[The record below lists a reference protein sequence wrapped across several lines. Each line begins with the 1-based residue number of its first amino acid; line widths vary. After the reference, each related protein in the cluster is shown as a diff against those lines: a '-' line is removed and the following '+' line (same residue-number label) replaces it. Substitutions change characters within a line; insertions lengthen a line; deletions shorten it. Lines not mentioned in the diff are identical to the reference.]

1 MKRENG
7 IAYPRM
13 DAHTYI
19 EQFYGRSTRTPQASV
34 QRAPV
39 PKQRH
44 TILCAQLPRWRIEV
58 IPNCGQ
64 LIRCFTFLGV
74 NIFLS
79 EGLVL
84 ACLLH
89 NCHPIFDTH
98 ITLVYHIFITGGESN
113 RSYHSV
119 SSISPEDGR
128 EPPIFTL
135 ALLPTSYFI
144 LHTTHHCELLPHQWL
159 PVSVSLYTSFKAKGT
174 RFIPSTRTNFR
185 R

>member
-44 TILCAQLPRWRIEV
+44 TILCAKLPRWRIEV
-58 IPNCGQ
+58 IPNGGQ

-84 ACLLH
+84 ACLSAKLSP
-89 NCHPIFDTH
+89 NIRNTH
-98 ITLVYHIFITGGESN
+98 HIGLPYIYYRWGEQQ
-113 RSYHSV
+113 V
-119 SSISPEDGR
+119 ISFCLFH
-128 EPPIFTL
+128 FTWRWARTTHL
-135 ALLPTSYFI
+135 YFSPTSYFL

-174 RFIPSTRTNFR
+174 RFIPSTRTKFR